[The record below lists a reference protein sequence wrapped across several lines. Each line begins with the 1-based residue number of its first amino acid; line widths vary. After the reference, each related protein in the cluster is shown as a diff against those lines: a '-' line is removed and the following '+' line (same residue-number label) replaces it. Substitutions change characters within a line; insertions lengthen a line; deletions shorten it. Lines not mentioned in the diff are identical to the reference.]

1 MMRSGI
7 TWRRRKEVVMN
18 DEVELHT
25 VEERIPALEGRKMF
39 RWPRFLLESVLAI
52 GGSLAV
58 TGFIGLFQLYPKIPN
73 ISLVYL
79 LVILLL
85 ASTLGRYAAVLAS
98 VTAFLAFDYFLVPPF
113 YTFVIARWEEWIAL
127 FVFLVTALLTSQ
139 LSAVMR
145 ERTDQAQRQVR
156 ETRILYELL
165 RFANTH
171 ERLEEL
177 LSVVAYTTVRVFSSW
192 GVRACALL
200 FLDEHETL
208 TTMADTS
215 SSNEPFTLSADEL
228 ILATATMTEGRIK
241 EKRSAPPPDI
251 QDSEH
256 HINYYATIRPVTIL
270 RFVPL
275 QAELHTFGVLCLRIQ
290 HPVPWFADVSRMEK
304 DRARPGS
311 RAAFFWTYLE
321 QVTSLIERAFLRSAA
336 LQGSE

>member
-1 MMRSGI
+1 
-7 TWRRRKEVVMN
+7 MN
-18 DEVELHT
+18 DEVEMQT
-25 VEERIPALEGRKMF
+25 VEERIPTLEGKKMF

-52 GGSLAV
+52 GGSL
-58 TGFIGLFQLYPKIPN
+58 
-73 ISLVYL
+73 VYL
-79 LVILLL
+79 LVILVL

-98 VTAFLAFDYFLVPPF
+98 MTAFLAFDYFLVPPL

-145 ERTDQAQRQVR
+145 NRTDQAQQQVR

-165 RFANTH
+165 RFSNTH

-177 LSVVAYTTVRVFSSW
+177 LSVVAYTTVRAFSSW

-208 TTMADTS
+208 STLADTS
-215 SSNEPFTLSADEL
+215 SSNEPFTLSSDEL

-251 QDSEH
+251 QDAEH
-256 HINYYATIRPVTIL
+256 NINYYATIRPVTIL
-270 RFVPL
+270 RFIPL
-275 QAELHTFGVLCLRIQ
+275 QTELDTFGVICLRIQ
-290 HPVPWFADVSRMEK
+290 HPVPWFAVATRIEK
-304 DRARPGS
+304 DRAQPES

-321 QVTSLIERAFLRSAA
+321 QVTSLIERAFLRSGA
-336 LQGSE
+336 LPRSE

>member
-1 MMRSGI
+1 
-7 TWRRRKEVVMN
+7 MN
-18 DEVELHT
+18 DEVEMHT
-25 VEERIPALEGRKMF
+25 VEERIPTLEGRRMF

-52 GGSLAV
+52 VGSLAV
-58 TGFIGLFQLYPKIPN
+58 TGLISLFQLYPKIPN

-79 LVILLL
+79 LVILVL
-85 ASTLGRYAAVLAS
+85 ASTFGRYAAILAS

-139 LSAVMR
+139 LSDVMR
-145 ERTDQAQRQVR
+145 KRTDQAQRQVR
-156 ETRILYELL
+156 EIRILYELL
-165 RFANTH
+165 RFSNTH

-177 LSVVAYTTVRVFSSW
+177 LRVVAYTTVRVFTSW

-208 TTMADTS
+208 STLADTS
-215 SSNEPFTLSADEL
+215 SSNEPFTLSSDEL

-251 QDSEH
+251 RDAEH
-256 HINYYATIRPVTIL
+256 NINYYATIRPVTIL
-270 RFVPL
+270 RFIPL
-275 QAELHTFGVLCLRIQ
+275 QTELDTFGVLCLRIE

-304 DRARPGS
+304 DRVRPES

-336 LQGSE
+336 LLRKE

>member
-1 MMRSGI
+1 
-7 TWRRRKEVVMN
+7 MN
-18 DEVELHT
+18 DGVERHS
-25 VEERIPALEGRKMF
+25 VEERIPALEGRTMF
-39 RWPRFLLESVLAI
+39 RWPCFLLESVLAI

-58 TGFIGLFQLYPKIPN
+58 TGLIGLFHLYPTIPN
-73 ISLVYL
+73 MSFVYL
-79 LVILLL
+79 LVILVL

-145 ERTDQAQRQVR
+145 QRTDQAQQQVR

-171 ERLEEL
+171 ERSEEL
-177 LSVVAYTTVRVFSSW
+177 LRMIAYTTVRVFASW

-208 TTMADTS
+208 TTMADAS
-215 SSNEPFTLSADEL
+215 SSNEPLTFSSDERML
-228 ILATATMTEGRIK
+228 VTAAMIEGRIK
-241 EKRSAPPPDI
+241 EKRSAPPPDS
-251 QDSEH
+251 QDAEH
-256 HINYYATIRPVTIL
+256 NIHYYTTMKPVTIL
-270 RFVPL
+270 RFIPL
-275 QAELHTFGVLCLRIQ
+275 QTERDTFGVLCLRME
-290 HPVPWFADVSRMEK
+290 HPVPWFADVSHMEK
-304 DRARPGS
+304 GRARSES

-321 QVTSLIERAFLRSAA
+321 QVTSLIERAFLRSGAV
-336 LQGSE
+336 LRSE

>member
-1 MMRSGI
+1 
-7 TWRRRKEVVMN
+7 MN
-18 DEVELHT
+18 DEGEMRT
-25 VEERIPALEGRKMF
+25 VEERIPTLEGRTMF

-52 GGSLAV
+52 GSSLAV
-58 TGFIGLFQLYPKIPN
+58 TGLIGLFHLYPKIPN

-79 LVILLL
+79 LVILVL

-145 ERTDQAQRQVR
+145 HRTDQAQQQVR
-156 ETRILYELL
+156 EIRILYELL
-165 RFANTH
+165 RYANTH
-171 ERLEEL
+171 ERSEEL
-177 LSVVAYTTVRVFSSW
+177 LRVVAYTTVRVFASW

-200 FLDEHETL
+200 FLAEHETL
-208 TTMADTS
+208 TTLADTS
-215 SSNEPFTLSADEL
+215 SSNEPFTLSSDEL

-241 EKRSAPPPDI
+241 EKRSAPPPDS
-251 QDSEH
+251 QDAEH
-256 HINYYATIRPVTIL
+256 NIHYYATMKPVTIL
-270 RFVPL
+270 RFIPL
-275 QAELHTFGVLCLRIQ
+275 QTESHTFGVLCLRIE

-304 DRARPGS
+304 DRARPES

-321 QVTSLIERAFLRSAA
+321 QVTSLIERAFLRSGA
-336 LQGSE
+336 LLRSE